1 MLIMTATESPQ
12 KIYTAALRERKSKDP
27 LKRREACEKG
37 WLAVMEAVDEFL
49 ASKGRVIPK
58 GTADSHVKRNA
69 ALADLADQDPSLVSL
84 KQMVSDIA
92 DSLHGACFYGNQ
104 ESPYYDKLLKKTVR
118 EILEKTGHPVND
130 IVE

>member
-49 ASKGRVIPK
+49 TSKGRVIPK

-69 ALADLADQDPSLVSL
+69 ALADLADKDQSLVSL
-84 KQMVSDIA
+84 KQMVSDIV
-92 DSLHGACFYGNQ
+92 DSLDGACFCGNQ

-118 EILEKTGHPVND
+118 DVLEKTGHPVND
-130 IVE
+130 LIE